1 MADQPAM
8 TAAIWS
14 GAGMAADVLLL
25 AAAVTAAIAIALH
38 LTGRPADPVLQ
49 AAAILLLALGLLA
62 L

>member
-1 MADQPAM
+1 M